1 MMTRPLLFSGLLMLC
16 VLAACS
22 SNAAQ
27 EASSTTTP
35 GVAATPNYT
44 PTLTSTPA
52 STPTS
57 TTTPTSTFTP
67 TATLPP
73 ISLTFKPVADA
84 YVDESRAR
92 TDFGT
97 SNSLRV
103 DASPVVNS
111 YLRFTVQGL
120 GLRSISQVHLLVYA
134 YSASFKGIDVK
145 AVADNT
151 WAEKTITA
159 SNAPALGSTLDT
171 SLAVTT
177 RTWVTF
183 DVTSYVTGE
192 GTFSF
197 GLSTSG
203 KTAISLASRESV
215 VYTPRLVVDLH

>member
-1 MMTRPLLFSGLLMLC
+1 MMTRPLLFPGLLLLS

-27 EASSTTTP
+27 EAASTATP

-44 PTLTSTPA
+44 PTLTPTPA

-57 TTTPTSTFTP
+57 TTTPTPTLPP

-73 ISLTFKPVADA
+73 ISLTFKPVADS
-84 YVDESRAR
+84 YVDGSRAR

-97 SNSLRV
+97 SNALRV

-120 GLRSISQVHLLVYA
+120 GLRPISHVRLLIYA

-151 WAEKTITA
+151 WGEKTITA
-159 SNAPALGSTLDT
+159 SNAPALGNTLDT
-171 SLAVTT
+171 SQAVAT

-183 DVTSYVTGE
+183 DVTSYITGE
-192 GTFSF
+192 GTYSF
-197 GLSTSG
+197 GLSTTG

-215 VYTPRLVVDLH
+215 VNSPRLIVDLH